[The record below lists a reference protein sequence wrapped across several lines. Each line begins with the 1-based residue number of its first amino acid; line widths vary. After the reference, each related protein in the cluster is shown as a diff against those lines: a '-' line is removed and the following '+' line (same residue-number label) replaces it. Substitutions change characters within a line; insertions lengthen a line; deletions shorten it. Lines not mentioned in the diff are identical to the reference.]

1 MLPKLLGLTHF
12 LGANS
17 DYTNKTWWTNVVK
30 PILDLLDSLLVPI
43 LIILGTAGSIYVI
56 ILGVQY
62 SKAETSDKREEA
74 KKRMINA
81 VIGIVVMLVLLIL
94 LYLFTSNADEIFSG
108 LKDEFSSYIPSTST
122 GA

>member
-12 LGANS
+12 LGAGS
-17 DYTNKTWWTNVVK
+17 YENKTWWTNVVK

-94 LYLFTSNADEIFSG
+94 LYLFTSNADKIFSG
-108 LKDEFSSYIPSTST
+108 LKGDFASYIPSSS
-122 GA
+122 